1 MANHVRQQIREAAA
15 ATLTGL
21 ATTGARV
28 FQSRFHVFSDV
39 DLPALLITT
48 NDELVNVSSIG
59 FPPLLDRQI
68 NMIVQAVA
76 KQNDNL
82 DDVLDTICK
91 EVEAALNA
99 NITANTFTGL
109 AKHTVLSSIEID
121 MSGDGDV
128 AVGQANM
135 NFTVTYKTRADA
147 PDISY

>member
-15 ATLTGL
+15 GFLTGL
-21 ATTGARV
+21 PTTGAHVYQSRIRV
-28 FQSRFHVFSDV
+28 FADA
-39 DLPALLITT
+39 DLPGLNVMT
-48 NDELVNVSSIG
+48 NDELVSASSVG

-68 NMIVQAVA
+68 NMVVQAVA

-82 DDVLDTICK
+82 DDMLDTMCK

-99 NITANTFTGL
+99 SVAANTFGGI

-121 MSGDGDV
+121 MNGDGETK
-128 AVGQANM
+128 VGIANM

-147 PDISY
+147 PDIAY